1 MKSSRHEKIIEL
13 VREKQIE
20 TQEELAALLQA
31 SGYKVTQATVSR
43 DIKDLK
49 LTKVSRD
56 GKRPVYQLMTEKEED
71 ERQGKYTRVLKDAFV
86 SMDIGGNLL
95 VIRTVSGMAMA
106 VGAAIDGLKYEK
118 ILGCVAGDDT
128 LMCAVK
134 TAEDALMIM
143 EKLRK
148 IIES

>member
-13 VREKQIE
+13 VRENQIE
-20 TQEELAALLQA
+20 TQEDLAALLQA

-56 GKRPVYQLMTEKEED
+56 GKRSVYQVLVERKED
-71 ERQGKYTRVLKDAFV
+71 EKQNKYTRVLKDAFV

-106 VGAAIDGLKYEK
+106 VGAAVDGLNYTE

-128 LMCAVK
+128 LMCAVR
-134 TAEDALMIM
+134 TQEDALIVM
-143 EKLRK
+143 ERLKS